1 MNVNFKI
8 NKKQIIALVTFSLI
22 QLALLCWWIIS
33 TEREKLDHQASSF
46 KIEIDSLKGQIFLF
60 NELVSSVLEGKNK
73 PEQVTGDRK
82 IYSLDFD
89 EFYNNLGTNAANKLD
104 EIFSLEHSWLEF
116 SDLLYF
122 KFLDSKTVFSSRAI
136 GQLEPG
142 GQAISRIFS
151 EDYCKEFYIC
161 TRYLSHDNLAD
172 GFVFSEPH
180 VDVDTGK
187 KTLTIVT
194 PVFKYEHI
202 VAESHLDVQV
212 EQWYSVADKY
222 VSSVRNGE
230 FIEITIQNKE
240 SLNEDFI
247 WTKEIDI
254 DNYVKVIFKY
264 SYLFMI
270 LEIIVFFLVAV
281 FVNLILILY
290 YNQKRENSYIVNN
303 SMLDELTG
311 CYNRKIFHSRQ
322 LKNAVQNAKTCG
334 VIVFD
339 GNRIKMINDAYGH
352 KFGDIAIFR
361 IADTILRSFR
371 KEDFVI
377 RVGGD
382 EFVVIAPNLDSYVA
396 TVIAKEIN
404 RTLSFVKVV
413 DDVTVSAAFGFA
425 VCNGYEDIDAA
436 IKQADKA
443 LYKNKKEMR
452 SLL

>member
-1 MNVNFKI
+1 
-8 NKKQIIALVTFSLI
+8 
-22 QLALLCWWIIS
+22 
-33 TEREKLDHQASSF
+33 
-46 KIEIDSLKGQIFLF
+46 
-60 NELVSSVLEGKNK
+60 
-73 PEQVTGDRK
+73 
-82 IYSLDFD
+82 
-89 EFYNNLGTNAANKLD
+89 
-104 EIFSLEHSWLEF
+104 
-116 SDLLYF
+116 
-122 KFLDSKTVFSSRAI
+122 
-136 GQLEPG
+136 
-142 GQAISRIFS
+142 
-151 EDYCKEFYIC
+151 
-161 TRYLSHDNLAD
+161 
-172 GFVFSEPH
+172 
-180 VDVDTGK
+180 
-187 KTLTIVT
+187 
-194 PVFKYEHI
+194 
-202 VAESHLDVQV
+202 
-212 EQWYSVADKY
+212 
-222 VSSVRNGE
+222 
-230 FIEITIQNKE
+230 
-240 SLNEDFI
+240 
-247 WTKEIDI
+247 
-254 DNYVKVIFKY
+254 
-264 SYLFMI
+264 
-270 LEIIVFFLVAV
+270 
-281 FVNLILILY
+281 
-290 YNQKRENSYIVNN
+290 
-303 SMLDELTG
+303 G